1 MKRQFWFLMA
11 ALALAAA
18 PVSTTFAQ
26 APAQTTLT
34 PKAQYAADSKKA
46 QERYAEDKKLCN
58 DEATSNAR
66 LQCRRDAKAEYD
78 KAIATA
84 KAQLKAAT
92 PVAVA
97 KTSNGKVVCADC
109 ARVLAVNV
117 TEKEGEG
124 GAAGMIAGG
133 IAGAVLGH
141 QVGGGVGKDLA
152 TIAGAAGG
160 AYAGKKIEGKIK
172 TQKIWN
178 VSVQYENGSK
188 GAFEF
193 AQEPG
198 FKVGDPVRKS
208 GNTLVRN

>member
-1 MKRQFWFLMA
+1 MKRQFWLWVA
-11 ALALAAA
+11 AMALAATTSA
-18 PVSTTFAQ
+18 TFAQ
-26 APAQTTLT
+26 APAQITLT

-46 QERYAEDKKLCN
+46 QVRYAEDKKLCN
-58 DEATSNAR
+58 DEASSTAR

-78 KAIATA
+78 KAVATA

-92 PVAVA
+92 PVAQA
-97 KTSNGKVVCADC
+97 KTTNGKLMCADC
-109 ARVLAVNV
+109 AKVLAVRV

-124 GAAGMIAGG
+124 SAAGMIAGG
-133 IAGAVLGH
+133 VAGAVLGH
-141 QVGGGVGKDLA
+141 QVGSGVGKDLA

-178 VSVQYENGSK
+178 VSVQYENGNK
-188 GAFEF
+188 GNFEF
-193 AQEPG
+193 AQDPG

-208 GNTLVRN
+208 GNSIVRN